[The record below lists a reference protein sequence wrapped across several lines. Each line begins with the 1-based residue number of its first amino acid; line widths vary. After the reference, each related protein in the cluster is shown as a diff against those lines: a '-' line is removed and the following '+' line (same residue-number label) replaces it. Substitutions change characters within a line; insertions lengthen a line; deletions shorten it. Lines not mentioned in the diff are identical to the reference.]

1 MMLYT
6 AQENAAAML
15 RVSPN
20 RGLLA
25 VSVSDDD
32 ELNMTQAAPMNAT
45 KLPNTMPRPGFSDL

>member
-15 RVSPN
+15 SKSP
-20 RGLLA
+20 RGLKPTSLL
-25 VSVSDDD
+25 DD